1 MYVGPTPQSRGQLNE
16 VLVRIFFSAPNNFK
30 QPSNM
35 WPGEEITLEGSVEQ
49 LRLGILHVFRAPRHQ
64 ESGQRMMVVLNEIYE
79 KFRSGDVS
87 GGRIQCHEL
96 RDLISKAPR

>member
-16 VLVRIFFSAPNNFK
+16 VVARIFFSAPDNFR
-30 QPSNM
+30 QPSNVR
-35 WPGEEITLEGSVEQ
+35 PGEENTLEGSVEE

-64 ESGQRMMVVLNEIYE
+64 EVAQRMLVVLAEIFE
-79 KFRSGDVS
+79 KFRSSDVS

-96 RDLISKAPR
+96 RDLISKA